1 MNLELETFERLVHT
15 RRHDAALAMLWR
27 LLGALDSGYGSLEG
41 VLRAEPARALDPAET
56 GQHLRMRLVTAICAL
71 FAERGVRPPR
81 SAMPR
86 LFELQ
91 RWLAALFAST
101 PLLNAD
107 PILRSL
113 MRPGDGAD
121 APVID
126 SDDLLKFCLLYFPE
140 SEVELDIDAVWR
152 ADPGLAVG
160 LGLALLAPRFTGSA
174 SAHHKREILLPWL
187 TDKLALIEDVEA
199 LPLGILHDVYM
210 HCSYADRADKH
221 AIKASINRVVGR
233 LLERGGMRAAQP
245 RARVDAPGCKPVLL
259 VVVEWFH
266 ADHSIYRTH
275 SRAIEAAREHFHV
288 LGAGLAATT
297 DAAGRAVFDEFV
309 ELRPG
314 AAMPQLEQ
322 LREVAQRSRAQILYM
337 PSVGMF
343 PLTMLLANLRLTPL
357 VAMGLGHPAT
367 THAGAIDLVVV
378 EEDFVAEPG
387 CFSETLLM
395 LPRDAMPYRAPPDF
409 AREAPA
415 IRDKPEVV
423 QVCVAASAM
432 KINPGLLD
440 ACREIAERCS
450 VPVHFHFTVA
460 FAHGVLHE
468 QVSRV
473 VRRRLGM
480 RATVHSHRDRPRYM
494 DILRACDL
502 FIDPFPFGNT
512 NGLIDCI
519 EAGLIGICMVGPE
532 VHQRIDQA
540 LMQRLSMPA
549 WLAAPD
555 RSCYVEAAVRL
566 IEQHE
571 LRGELRRRH
580 SGAHALRPLFHGR
593 PHVMARR
600 FLLALDAVQA
610 GLEHG
615 VARHRRP

>member
-1 MNLELETFERLVHT
+1 M
-15 RRHDAALAMLWR
+15 
-27 LLGALDSGYGSLEG
+27 
-41 VLRAEPARALDPAET
+41 
-56 GQHLRMRLVTAICAL
+56 
-71 FAERGVRPPR
+71 
-81 SAMPR
+81 
-86 LFELQ
+86 
-91 RWLAALFAST
+91 
-101 PLLNAD
+101 
-107 PILRSL
+107 
-113 MRPGDGAD
+113 
-121 APVID
+121 
-126 SDDLLKFCLLYFPE
+126 
-140 SEVELDIDAVWR
+140 
-152 ADPGLAVG
+152 
-160 LGLALLAPRFTGSA
+160 
-174 SAHHKREILLPWL
+174 

-266 ADHSIYRTH
+266 ADHSI
-275 SRAIEAAREHFHV
+275 
-288 LGAGLAATT
+288 
-297 DAAGRAVFDEFV
+297 
-309 ELRPG
+309 
-314 AAMPQLEQ
+314 
-322 LREVAQRSRAQILYM
+322 
-337 PSVGMF
+337 
-343 PLTMLLANLRLTPL
+343 
-357 VAMGLGHPAT
+357 
-367 THAGAIDLVVV
+367 
-378 EEDFVAEPG
+378 FVADPG

-615 VARHRRP
+615 VARHRHP

>member
-1 MNLELETFERLVHT
+1 MNQL
-15 RRHDAALAMLWR
+15 RRTIFPAACLCAPLQANASNHSRYVFSVDGNTLLDRGQIAHALA
-27 LLGALDSGYGSLEG
+27 G
-41 VLRAEPARALDPAET
+41 VP
-56 GQHLRMRLVTAICAL
+56 
-71 FAERGVRPPR
+71 
-81 SAMPR
+81 
-86 LFELQ
+86 
-91 RWLAALFAST
+91 
-101 PLLNAD
+101 
-107 PILRSL
+107 
-113 MRPGDGAD
+113 
-121 APVID
+121 
-126 SDDLLKFCLLYFPE
+126 
-140 SEVELDIDAVWR
+140 
-152 ADPGLAVG
+152 
-160 LGLALLAPRFTGSA
+160 
-174 SAHHKREILLPWL
+174 
-187 TDKLALIEDVEA
+187 A
-199 LPLGILHDVYM
+199 LP
-210 HCSYADRADKH
+210 
-221 AIKASINRVVGR
+221 
-233 LLERGGMRAAQP
+233 
-245 RARVDAPGCKPVLL
+245 
-259 VVVEWFH
+259 
-266 ADHSIYRTH
+266 
-275 SRAIEAAREHFHV
+275 
-288 LGAGLAATT
+288 
-297 DAAGRAVFDEFV
+297 
-309 ELRPG
+309 
-314 AAMPQLEQ
+314 QL
-322 LREVAQRSRAQILYM
+322 
-337 PSVGMF
+337 
-343 PLTMLLANLRLTPL
+343 
-357 VAMGLGHPAT
+357 
-367 THAGAIDLVVV
+367 
-378 EEDFVAEPG
+378 
-387 CFSETLLM
+387 
-395 LPRDAMPYRAPPDF
+395 
-409 AREAPA
+409 PA